1 MNNFDDFNAYTKN
14 SKAIPFYMAYPM
26 GIWREGSDD
35 ARRDAEYLIS
45 LYPTDARK
53 IQRHL
58 EDALEI
64 MEYPGSM
71 IYDEYPDRIMLRRI
85 SLDIQRRCN
94 DVEEIESKSDL
105 IDVLLCQ
112 ELLRRRHK
120 EERKFYNY

>member
-45 LYPTDARK
+45 LY
-53 IQRHL
+53 
-58 EDALEI
+58 
-64 MEYPGSM
+64 
-71 IYDEYPDRIMLRRI
+71 
-85 SLDIQRRCN
+85 LDIQRSCN
-94 DVEEIESKSDL
+94 DVEEIEKKSDL

>member
-58 EDALEI
+58 EDALEYAI
-64 MEYPGSM
+64 KIKCFLHE
-71 IYDEYPDRIMLRRI
+71 DKK
-85 SLDIQRRCN
+85 SL
-94 DVEEIESKSDL
+94 
-105 IDVLLCQ
+105 VL
-112 ELLRRRHK
+112 
-120 EERKFYNY
+120 